1 MSAQALQGG
10 TGETAADTSAPFT
23 EVELSRV
30 RDDFPI
36 LEQRVHDRP
45 LVYLDSAASTQ
56 KPRSVIDAVSHLYA
70 FDYANVH
77 RGVYELSERAT
88 RAYES
93 GRSAIARLIR
103 APDRREV
110 VLVRGTTDAINL
122 VASSFG
128 RARVGAGDEV
138 VITAMEH
145 HSNIVPWQILCQERG
160 ATLRVVPM
168 NERGELELDQ
178 LESMLNERTRIV
190 SVVHISNALGTVNP
204 VREIVERARVR
215 GIPVLVDGAQAVART
230 PVDVAELG
238 CDFYALSGHKLY
250 GPSGIGALW
259 SRMELLEEMPPYQGG
274 GEMIATVTFEK
285 TSYAP
290 PPAKFEAGTPN
301 IAGAAG
307 LAAAVEYVEALGLE
321 RIAAHEDGL
330 MRYAEERLA
339 EIRGLRRIGT
349 AAARAGAMS
358 FVFDD
363 IHAHDVGTV
372 LDREGVAIRTGHHCA
387 QPVMDFYGVA
397 ATARASFG
405 VYNTRADIDALVG
418 GLVRVRELF
427 E

>member
-1 MSAQALQGG
+1 MSSAEALQGAG
-10 TGETAADTSAPFT
+10 AARGFS
-23 EVELSRV
+23 EVELARV

-36 LEQRVHDRP
+36 LDQRVHDRP

-93 GRSAIARLIR
+93 GRTAIARLLGV
-103 APDRREV
+103 PDPREV

-128 RARVGAGDEV
+128 RGRLGAGDEV
-138 VITAMEH
+138 LITAMEH
-145 HSNIVPWQILCQERG
+145 HSNIVPWQLVCRERG
-160 ATLRVVPM
+160 AKLRVVPM
-168 NERGELELDQ
+168 NERGEISLDDV
-178 LESMLNERTRIV
+178 EAMMGERTRIV

-204 VREIVERARVR
+204 VREICERARAR

-230 PVDVAELG
+230 PVDVAALG

-259 SRMELLEEMPPYQGG
+259 GRLDLLEEMPPYQGG
-274 GEMIATVTFEK
+274 GEMIATVRFEE
-285 TSYAP
+285 TTYAE

-307 LAAAVEYVEALGLE
+307 LAAAVDYVEALGLE
-321 RIAAHEDGL
+321 RIAAHEDEL
-330 MRYAEERLA
+330 LRYAEARLA
-339 EIRGLRRIGT
+339 EVPGLRRIGT
-349 AAARAGAMS
+349 AAERAGALS
-358 FVFDD
+358 FVFDE
-363 IHAHDVGTV
+363 IHAHDVGTI

-387 QPVMDFYGVA
+387 QPVMEFFGVP

-405 VYNTRADIDALVG
+405 VYNTSADVDALVD
-418 GLVRVRELF
+418 GLMRVREIF
-427 E
+427 A